1 MALNKN
7 KQEENEKIFEPI
19 HIKEDEDD
27 ELDGLELDL
36 EEDLEIDE
44 DEDEDKEEDVLEIEL
59 IYDLQKQINHLQKKL
74 SSESISE
81 LLLENNN
88 KLTSYIHEIIRQ
100 EIKNIDN
107 FNIRKENPDQL
118 KNVLKSLE
126 DISNKINNNGYL
138 ADSITKIIHQTLS
151 DYNHNAIITET
162 IQKEMN
168 LLKEQLLLSQKEI
181 ITNFMKNII
190 DDTVSEHFQ
199 DRSSLTYKKIK
210 TTIKDLID
218 KKLSE

>member
-1 MALNKN
+1 MTWNKN
-7 KQEENEKIFEPI
+7 NQDENEKNFEII

-27 ELDGLELDL
+27 ELDGLEFDL

-44 DEDEDKEEDVLEIEL
+44 DEDEDKDEDEDEDEDVLEIEL

-100 EIKNIDN
+100 EIKNIEN
-107 FNIRKENPDQL
+107 YNIRRENPDQL
-118 KNVLKSLE
+118 KNVLKSIE
-126 DISNKINNNGYL
+126 DISNKINKNDYL

-151 DYNHNAIITET
+151 DYKHNDIISET
-162 IQKEMN
+162 IQK
-168 LLKEQLLLSQKEI
+168 KTIQKEI
-181 ITNFMKNII
+181 NILK
-190 DDTVSEHFQ
+190 E
-199 DRSSLTYKKIK
+199 
-210 TTIKDLID
+210 
-218 KKLSE
+218 